1 MIARKYLYLIALAK
15 EKHFG
20 RAAAACH
27 VSTSTLSAA
36 VRDLE
41 AELGVAVVERGQN
54 FTALTPEGE
63 CVLDYA
69 RQMAGI
75 ADSLKQDLGKLRGG
89 LAGQLRLGVI
99 PTAITVVADLTTA
112 FKRRHPLVTFEV
124 KSLATP
130 DILARL
136 RNFEIDAGILYSVQQ
151 DEPGIEFLKI
161 WDEAHVL
168 ITGAGGELEGRSQIS
183 WREASHLRLC
193 LLTPDM
199 QNRKII
205 NGVFAHLGCNVTP
218 QMQANSMLSILAH
231 ICAGSWSSIVPRAL
245 LDLIGVPHGIQVL
258 ELVEPTVAWNTGIA
272 TLARSP
278 LPPIVAALRDE
289 ALDLYGVS
297 GKAEQP
303 FG

>member
-36 VRDLE
+36 IRDLE

-69 RQMAGI
+69 RRMAGI
-75 ADSLKQDLGKLRGG
+75 VDALKQDLGKRRGG
-89 LAGQLRLGVI
+89 LTGQLRLGVI
-99 PTAITVVADLTTA
+99 PTGLTVVADLTTS

-130 DILARL
+130 EILARL
-136 RNFEIDAGILYSVQQ
+136 RRFEIDAGILYSDQS
-151 DEPGIEFLKI
+151 DEPGIRFQKL

-168 ITGAGGELEGRSQIS
+168 ITGVDELQGRTEIG
-183 WREASHLRLC
+183 WREAAQLRLC

-205 NGVFAHLGCNVTP
+205 NSVFAQLGCAVTP
-218 QMQANSMLSILAH
+218 HLEANSMLTILAH
-231 ICAGSWSSIVPRAL
+231 IGAGSWSSIVPRKVV
-245 LDLIGVPHGIQVL
+245 DLMGKPPGIQVL
-258 ELVEPTVAWNTGIA
+258 DLVEPTVAWTTGLA

-278 LPPIVAALRDE
+278 LPPMVAALCDE
-289 ALDLYGVS
+289 AQALLGLS
-297 GKAEQP
+297 GKAE
-303 FG
+303 

>member
-36 VRDLE
+36 IRDLE

-69 RQMAGI
+69 RRMAGI

-89 LAGQLRLGVI
+89 LTGQLRLGVI
-99 PTAITVVADLTTA
+99 PTALTVVADLTTS

-130 DILARL
+130 EILARL
-136 RNFEIDAGILYSVQQ
+136 RRYEIDAGILYSDQS
-151 DEPGIEFLKI
+151 DEPGISFQKL

-168 ITGAGGELEGRSQIS
+168 VTGVGEMQGRSRIT
-183 WREASHLRLC
+183 WREAAQLQLC

-205 NGVFAHLGCNVTP
+205 NKVFADLGCAVTP
-218 QMQANSMLSILAH
+218 RLEANSVLSILAH
-231 ICAGSWSSIVPRAL
+231 IGAGSWSSIVPRAVV
-245 LDLIGVPHGIQVL
+245 DLIGVPAGIQVL
-258 ELVEPTVAWNTGIA
+258 ELEEPTVRWSTGLA

-278 LPPIVAALRDE
+278 LPPMVAALRDE
-289 ALDLYGVS
+289 ADDLFAAS
-297 GKAEQP
+297 GKAE
-303 FG
+303 